1 MTLLKRQ
8 NQGKKK
14 EIAAEL
20 SIPLSTLSTILRN
33 KSAFMAS
40 HAFGSTKKMQHRYPS
55 RTDVDAV
62 LLQWFTAARAQSVP
76 ISGEIMK
83 TKAEE
88 LAAELDPK
96 LLWACSSGWLSRW
109 KKRHNIKNRCV
120 CGENASVN
128 QSVCEDWKQSTLQ
141 PIL

>member
-1 MTLLKRQ
+1 MLKRQ

-14 EIAAEL
+14 VIAAEL
-20 SIPLSTLSTILRN
+20 SIPLSTLITILRN
-33 KSAFMAS
+33 KSTFMAS

-55 RTDVDAV
+55 RIDVDAV

-96 LLWACSSGWLSRW
+96 YSGPAHLDGFHDG
-109 KKRHNIKNRCV
+109 KKGI
-120 CGENASVN
+120 
-128 QSVCEDWKQSTLQ
+128 T
-141 PIL
+141 